1 MGIYVLLMVLSYLL
15 QRVKVV
21 LVIDNS
27 NQH

>member
-1 MGIYVLLMVLSYLL
+1 MGICVLLMVLSYLL